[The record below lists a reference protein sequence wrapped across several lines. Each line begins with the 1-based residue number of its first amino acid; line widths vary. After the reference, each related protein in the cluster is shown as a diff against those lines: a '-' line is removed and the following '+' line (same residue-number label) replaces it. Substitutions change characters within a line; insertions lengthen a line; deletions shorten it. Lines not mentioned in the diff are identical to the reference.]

1 MTKYAIQ
8 NPGASGGSTRKSR
21 APKTTTTKAISYSD
35 TTNDLLLDISKSASA
50 SSQKSGDISM
60 VKVSNTGSTPAVAIF
75 GFQQWTDEDTI
86 GNENFLH
93 FLLSPG
99 EAISMPAS
107 RAIMT
112 DNDTDL
118 YEGEPLNSQVVSS
131 NLEVDSG
138 ATLAENVE
146 DSDTE
151 FNVSDSDY
159 FRVGDCIQL
168 GINDSTTTRQEV
180 MEVTAIGT
188 NNLTVR
194 RALYGTSAA
203 DKDNQTDS
211 TNGAVSGAKIYFPIF
226 NKYHDYDKYSVVQT
240 DNLGRYLST
249 NFFGY
254 GRAATALSGITPGSV
269 AIQFYTKG
277 YQGLGL
283 SDVTSNTPTGL
294 TASTTYYLNISADGT
309 TASDGGNP
317 QEISFTTDA
326 TNGNFGGEN
335 GLVQKIQDALD
346 AKYYDTSGTNHLFEK
361 KVNVVIRGGDV
372 IFESQTKLS
381 TSAIALTAGTSGAG
395 ASVRFLAQ
403 ANGRIPALASIP
415 SAVDARL
422 EPELNYDRITY
433 SSSYKNIFITDDGY
447 GNLKYAG
454 RSVGTI
460 NYETGAIEWAISSC
474 PNAEFVISALYN
486 APFSGKQDSTD
497 AAKVN
502 SLMEVLGNTP
512 QQKGGATLKVETF

>member
-1 MTKYAIQ
+1 MSKMPSIQ
-8 NPGASGGSTRKSR
+8 YTGGSGSSSASTKKAR

-35 TTNDLLLDISKSASA
+35 TTNDLLLDISKDASA

-99 EAISMPAS
+99 EVISMPAS

-118 YEGEPLNSQVVSS
+118 YEGDVISSVAPNSA
-131 NLEVDSG
+131 LEVASG

-168 GINDSTTTRQEV
+168 GINEATERRIEI

-194 RALYGTSAA
+194 RALYGSSAA
-203 DKDNQTDS
+203 DKDSQTHS
-211 TNGAVSGAKIYFPIF
+211 TAGAVNGANIYFPIF

-240 DNLGRYLST
+240 DNLGRYRST

-254 GRAATALSGITPGSV
+254 GRTATALSGITPGSV

-294 TASTTYYLNISADGT
+294 TASTTYYLTIAADGGS
-309 TASDGGNP
+309 AL
-317 QEISFTTDA
+317 EINFTTDA

-346 AKYYDTSGTNHLFEK
+346 TAYYTAGNLFEK
-361 KVNVVIRGGDV
+361 KVNVLIRGGDV

-381 TSAIALTAGTSGAG
+381 TSAIALTAGTSGSG

-422 EPELNYDRITY
+422 EPELNYDRVTY
-433 SSSYKNIFITDDGY
+433 STSYKNIFITDDGY
-447 GNLKYAG
+447 GNLKYSG

>member
-1 MTKYAIQ
+1 MSKMPSIQ
-8 NPGASGGSTRKSR
+8 YTGGSGSSSASMKKARV
-21 APKTTTTKAISYSD
+21 PKTTTTKAISYSD
-35 TTNDLLLDISKSASA
+35 TTNDLLLDISKDASA

-60 VKVSNTGSTPAVAIF
+60 VRVSNEGVSPAIAIF
-75 GFQQWTDEDTI
+75 GFQQYTDEDTI

-99 EAISMPAS
+99 EVISMPAT

-118 YEGEPLNSQVVSS
+118 YEGDVVNSVAP
-131 NLEVDSG
+131 NTGLELVSG
-138 ATLAENVE
+138 ATLAEDVE

-168 GINDSTTTRQEV
+168 GVNESTTTRIEV

-203 DKDNQTDS
+203 DKDSQTDS
-211 TNGAVSGAKIYFPIF
+211 TRGAVNGASIYFPTF

-240 DNLGRYLST
+240 DNLGRYRST

-254 GRAATALSGITPGSV
+254 GRTATALSGITPGSI

-294 TASTTYYLNISADGT
+294 TASTTYYLTIAADGGS
-309 TASDGGNP
+309 AL
-317 QEISFTTDA
+317 EINFTTDA
-326 TNGNFGGEN
+326 TNGNFGGAN
-335 GLVQKIQDALD
+335 GLISKIQDALD
-346 AKYYDTSGTNHLFEK
+346 TAYYTAGNLFEK
-361 KVNVVIRGGDV
+361 KVNVFIRGGDV
-372 IFESQTKLS
+372 IFESQSKLS
-381 TSAIALTAGTSGAG
+381 TSAIALTAGTSGSG

-403 ANGRIPALASIP
+403 ANGRIPALANIP

-422 EPELNYDRITY
+422 EPELNYDRVTY
-433 SSSYKNIFITDDGY
+433 STSYKDIFITDDGY
-447 GNLKYAG
+447 GNLNYSG
-454 RSVGTI
+454 SNVGSI
-460 NYETGAIEWAISSC
+460 NYETGAIDWQIPSC

-512 QQKGGATLKVETF
+512 QQKGKATLKVETF

>member
-8 NPGASGGSTRKSR
+8 NPGASGSSVSTTRKSKS
-21 APKTTTTKAISYSD
+21 PKSTTTKSLTFSD
-35 TTNDLLLDISKSASA
+35 TTNDLLLDISKDASA
-50 SSQKSGDISM
+50 SSQKSGDVSM
-60 VKVSNTGSTPAVAIF
+60 VRVSNTGKIPAIAIF
-75 GFQQWTDEDTI
+75 GFQQYTDEDTI

-99 EAISMPAS
+99 EVISMPAT

-118 YEGEPLNSQVVSS
+118 YEGDVITSQAPNS
-131 NLEVDSG
+131 NLRVFSG

-151 FNVSDSDY
+151 FNVSDSDF
-159 FRVGDCIQL
+159 FRVGDCIQI
-168 GINDSTTTRQEV
+168 GIDDSTTTRKEV

-194 RALYGTSAA
+194 RGLYGTSVA
-203 DKDNQTDS
+203 DKDNQTDG
-211 TNGAVSGAKIYFPIF
+211 TNGAVSGARIYFPIF
-226 NKYHDYDKYSVVQT
+226 NKFHDYDKYSVVQT
-240 DNLGRYLST
+240 DNLGRYMST

-254 GRAATALSGITPGSV
+254 GRTATALCGITPGSV

-277 YQGLGL
+277 FQKLGL

-294 TASTTYYLNISADGT
+294 TASTTYFLTIAADGGS
-309 TASDGGNP
+309 AL
-317 QEISFTTDA
+317 EISFTTDA

-346 AKYYDTSGTNHLFEK
+346 EAYYTAGNLFEK
-361 KVNVVIRGGDV
+361 KVNVLISGGDV
-372 IFESQTKLS
+372 VFESQSKLS
-381 TSAIALTAGTSGAG
+381 TSAIALTAGTSGSG

-403 ANGRIPALASIP
+403 ANGRIPALANIP

-422 EPELNYDRITY
+422 EQDTFFDPITFA
-433 SSSYKNIFITDDGY
+433 SNIKDIFITDDGF
-447 GNLKYAG
+447 G
-454 RSVGTI
+454 RLMYQGRAVGGI
-460 NYETGAIEWAISSC
+460 NYESGAINWQISSC
-474 PNAEFVISALYN
+474 PNAEFVVSALSN
-486 APFSGKQDSTD
+486 SPLSGKQDATD

-502 SLMEVLGNTP
+502 SLIEVLGNTP

>member
-1 MTKYAIQ
+1 MSKIPGYGGNNSGNQGSAVTK
-8 NPGASGGSTRKSR
+8 KSR

-35 TTNDLLLDISKSASA
+35 TTNDLLLDISKDASA

-99 EAISMPAS
+99 EVISMPAT

-118 YEGEPLNSQVVSS
+118 YEGDVLNSQALDANEYLSIGS
-131 NLEVDSG
+131 YVDG
-138 ATLAENVE
+138 AIG
-146 DSDTE
+146 DTTSTT
-151 FNVSDSDY
+151 FNVDDNEGSPAATSA
-159 FRVGDCIQL
+159 FLREGDKIR
-168 GINDSTTTRQEV
+168 IDDEI
-180 MEVTAIGT
+180 MEVTAVAASTGT
-188 NNLTVR
+188 EAQVTVIR
-194 RALYGTSAA
+194 GVDGSTAA
-203 DKDNQTDS
+203 THSDNRQIRLPFY
-211 TNGAVSGAKIYFPIF
+211 NG
-226 NKYHDYDKYSVVQT
+226 YHDFDKYSVAQT
-240 DNLGRYLST
+240 DNLGRFKAM

-254 GRAATALSGITPGSV
+254 GRTNTALSGITPGSV

-283 SDVTSNTPTGL
+283 SDITSNTPTGL

-309 TASDGGNP
+309 TASDGGSP
-317 QEISFTTDA
+317 LEISFTTDA

-346 AKYYDTSGTNHLFEK
+346 TAYYTAGNLFEK

-372 IFESQTKLS
+372 IFESQSKLS

-403 ANGRIPALASIP
+403 ANGRIPALANIP
-415 SAVDARL
+415 SAVNARL
-422 EPELNYDRITY
+422 EPELNYDRVTY
-433 SSSYKNIFITDDGY
+433 STSYKNIFITDDGY

-460 NYETGAIEWAISSC
+460 NYETGAVDWQIPSC

>member
-1 MTKYAIQ
+1 MSKMPGIQ
-8 NPGASGGSTRKSR
+8 YTGGSGSSSASTKKAR
-21 APKTTTTKAISYSD
+21 APKTTITKAITYSD
-35 TTNDLLLDISKSASA
+35 TTNDLLLDISKDASA

-60 VKVSNTGSTPAVAIF
+60 VRVSNTGSTPAVAIF

-99 EAISMPAS
+99 EVISMPAT

-112 DNDTDL
+112 DEDTDL
-118 YEGEPLNSQVVSS
+118 YEGDVITSVAPNS
-131 NLEVDSG
+131 NEYVDSTADIDT
-138 ATLAENVE
+138 ATSASVASDATVTTIYLE
-146 DSDTE
+146 DGHSK
-151 FNVSDSDY
+151 FL
-159 FRVGDCIQL
+159 RVGDLIRL
-168 GINDSTTTRQEV
+168 ENEILEV
-180 MEVTAIGT
+180 
-188 NNLTVR
+188 LTVGTGADLANSTITVKR
-194 RALYGTSAA
+194 GVYGSTAA
-203 DKDNQTDS
+203 THADDV
-211 TNGAVSGAKIYFPIF
+211 AVRFPFF
-226 NKYHDYDKYSVVQT
+226 NAYHDFDKYSVAQT
-240 DNLGRYLST
+240 DNLGRFKAM

-254 GRAATALSGITPGSV
+254 GRTTTALCGITPGSV

-294 TASTTYYLNISADGT
+294 TASTTYYLTIAADGGS
-309 TASDGGNP
+309 AL
-317 QEISFTTDA
+317 EINFTTDA

-346 AKYYDTSGTNHLFEK
+346 TAYYTAGNLFEK
-361 KVNVVIRGGDV
+361 KINVFIRGGDV
-372 IFESQTKLS
+372 IFESQSKLS

-403 ANGRIPALASIP
+403 ANGRIPALANIA

-422 EPELNYDRITY
+422 EVDTVYDPVTY

>member
-1 MTKYAIQ
+1 MSKMPSIQ
-8 NPGASGGSTRKSR
+8 YTGGSGSSSASTKKAR

-35 TTNDLLLDISKSASA
+35 TTNDLLLDISKDASA

-99 EAISMPAS
+99 EVISMPAS

-118 YEGEPLNSQVVSS
+118 YEGDVISSVAPNSA
-131 NLEVDSG
+131 LEVASG

-168 GINDSTTTRQEV
+168 GINEATERRIEI

-194 RALYGTSAA
+194 RALYGSSAA
-203 DKDNQTDS
+203 DKDSQTHS
-211 TNGAVSGAKIYFPIF
+211 TAGAVNGANIYFPIF

-240 DNLGRYLST
+240 DNLGRYRST

-254 GRAATALSGITPGSV
+254 GRTATALSGITPGSV

-294 TASTTYYLNISADGT
+294 TASTTYYLTIAADGGS
-309 TASDGGNP
+309 AL
-317 QEISFTTDA
+317 EINFTTDA

-346 AKYYDTSGTNHLFEK
+346 TAYYTAGNLFEK

-381 TSAIALTAGTSGAG
+381 TSAIALTAGTSGSG

-422 EPELNYDRITY
+422 EPELNYDRVTY
-433 SSSYKNIFITDDGY
+433 STSYKNIFITDDGY

>member
-1 MTKYAIQ
+1 MSKTPSIQ
-8 NPGASGGSTRKSR
+8 YTGGSGSSSASTKKAR

-35 TTNDLLLDISKSASA
+35 TTNDLLLDISKDASA

-99 EAISMPAS
+99 EVISMPAS

-118 YEGEPLNSQVVSS
+118 YEGDVISSVAPNSA
-131 NLEVDSG
+131 LEVASG

-168 GINDSTTTRQEV
+168 GINEATERRIEI

-194 RALYGTSAA
+194 RALYGSSAA
-203 DKDNQTDS
+203 DKDSQTHS
-211 TNGAVSGAKIYFPIF
+211 TAGAVNGANIYFPIF

-240 DNLGRYLST
+240 DNLGRYRST

-254 GRAATALSGITPGSV
+254 GRTATALSGITPGSV

-294 TASTTYYLNISADGT
+294 TASTTYYLTIAADGGS
-309 TASDGGNP
+309 AL
-317 QEISFTTDA
+317 EINFTTDA

-346 AKYYDTSGTNHLFEK
+346 TAYYTAGNLFEK

-372 IFESQTKLS
+372 IFESQSKLS
-381 TSAIALTAGTSGAG
+381 TSAIALTAGTSGSG

-422 EPELNYDRITY
+422 EPELNYDRVTY
-433 SSSYKNIFITDDGY
+433 STSYKNIFITDDGY

>member
-1 MTKYAIQ
+1 MSKI
-8 NPGASGGSTRKSR
+8 PGYGGSNSGNQGSAVTKKAR
-21 APKTTTTKAISYSD
+21 APKTTTTKVISYSD
-35 TTNDLLLDISKSASA
+35 TTNDLLLDISKDASA
-50 SSQKSGDISM
+50 SSQKSSDISM
-60 VKVSNTGSTPAVAIF
+60 VRVSNTGSTPAVAIF

-99 EAISMPAS
+99 EVISMPAT

-118 YEGEPLNSQVVSS
+118 YEGDVLNSQALDS
-131 NLEVDSG
+131 NEFLAVNSFIDG
-138 ATLAENVE
+138 AIA
-146 DSDTE
+146 DTTSTT
-151 FNVSDSDY
+151 FNVDDNAGSPAATSAF
-159 FRVGDCIQL
+159 FREGDKIR
-168 GINDSTTTRQEV
+168 IDDEV
-180 MEVTAIGT
+180 MEVTAVAASTGT
-188 NNLTVR
+188 EAQLTVIR
-194 RALYGTSAA
+194 GVDGSTAA
-203 DKDNQTDS
+203 THSDNRQIRLPFY
-211 TNGAVSGAKIYFPIF
+211 NG
-226 NKYHDYDKYSVVQT
+226 YHDFDKYSVAQT
-240 DNLGRYLST
+240 DNLGRFKAT

-254 GRAATALSGITPGSV
+254 GRTTTALCGITPGSV

-277 YQGLGL
+277 FQGLGL

-294 TASTTYYLNISADGT
+294 TASTTYFLNIAADGGS
-309 TASDGGNP
+309 AL
-317 QEISFTTDA
+317 EISFTTDA

-335 GLVQKIQDALD
+335 GLVQKIQNALD
-346 AKYYDTSGTNHLFEK
+346 EAYYTAGNLFEK
-361 KVNVVIRGGDV
+361 KVNVLIRGGDV
-372 IFESQTKLS
+372 VFESQSKLS
-381 TSAIALTAGTSGAG
+381 TSAIALTAGTSGSG

-403 ANGRIPALASIP
+403 ANGRIPALANIP
-415 SAVDARL
+415 SEVDARL
-422 EPELNYDRITY
+422 EPELSYDRVTY

-460 NYETGAIEWAISSC
+460 NYETGAVDWQISSC
-474 PNAEFVISALYN
+474 PNAEFVITALYN

>member
-8 NPGASGGSTRKSR
+8 NPAAGGGVTRKSR

-50 SSQKSGDISM
+50 SSQKSGDVSM
-60 VKVSNTGSTPAVAIF
+60 VRVSNTGSTPAVAIF

-99 EAISMPAS
+99 EAISMPAT

-118 YEGEPLNSQVVSS
+118 YEGDVINSVAPNS
-131 NLEVDSG
+131 NEYVDSTADIDTATSGDVASDATVTTIYLENGHSKFLRAGDLIRLENEILEV
-138 ATLAENVE
+138 
-146 DSDTE
+146 
-151 FNVSDSDY
+151 
-159 FRVGDCIQL
+159 
-168 GINDSTTTRQEV
+168 
-180 MEVTAIGT
+180 
-188 NNLTVR
+188 LTVGTGADLANSTITVKR
-194 RALYGTSAA
+194 GVYGSTAA
-203 DKDNQTDS
+203 THADDV
-211 TNGAVSGAKIYFPIF
+211 AVRLPFF
-226 NKYHDYDKYSVVQT
+226 NAYHDFDKYSVAQT
-240 DNLGRYLST
+240 DNLGRFKAM

-254 GRAATALSGITPGSV
+254 GRTATALCGITPGSV

-294 TASTTYYLNISADGT
+294 TASTTYYLRVAADGGS
-309 TASDGGNP
+309 AV
-317 QEISFTTDA
+317 EISFTTDA

-335 GLVQKIQDALD
+335 GIVQKIQDALD
-346 AKYYDTSGTNHLFEK
+346 TAYYTAGHLFEK
-361 KVNVVIRGGDV
+361 KVNVLIRGGDV
-372 IFESQTKLS
+372 IFESQSKLS
-381 TSAIALTAGTSGAG
+381 TSAIAITAGASGADD
-395 ASVRFLAQ
+395 SVRFLAQ
-403 ANGRIPALASIP
+403 ANGRIPAFANIASV
-415 SAVDARL
+415 VDARL
-422 EPELNYDRITY
+422 EVDTVYDPVTY
-433 SSSYKNIFITDDGY
+433 SSSFKNIFITDDGY

-454 RSVGTI
+454 RSVGRI

-474 PNAEFVISALYN
+474 PNAEFVVSALYN

>member
-1 MTKYAIQ
+1 MSKIPGYGGNSNQ
-8 NPGASGGSTRKSR
+8 NNTATRKAR
-21 APKTTTTKAISYSD
+21 APKTAITKAISYSD
-35 TTNDLLLDISKSASA
+35 TTNDLLLDISKDASA
-50 SSQKSGDISM
+50 SSQKSSDISM
-60 VKVSNTGSTPAVAIF
+60 VRVSNTGSTPAVAIF

-99 EAISMPAS
+99 EVISMPAT

-118 YEGEPLNSQVVSS
+118 YEGDVLNSQALDANEYLSIGS
-131 NLEVDSG
+131 YVDG
-138 ATLAENVE
+138 AIG
-146 DSDTE
+146 DTTSTT
-151 FNVSDSDY
+151 FNVDDNEGSPAATSAF
-159 FRVGDCIQL
+159 FREGDKIR
-168 GINDSTTTRQEV
+168 IDDEI
-180 MEVTAIGT
+180 MEVTAVAASTGT
-188 NNLTVR
+188 EAQLTVIR
-194 RALYGTSAA
+194 GVDGSTAA
-203 DKDNQTDS
+203 THSDNRQLRLPFY
-211 TNGAVSGAKIYFPIF
+211 NG
-226 NKYHDYDKYSVVQT
+226 YHDFDKYTVAQT
-240 DNLGRYLST
+240 DNLGRFKAT

-254 GRAATALSGITPGSV
+254 GRTATALCGITPGSV

-294 TASTTYYLNISADGT
+294 TASTTYYLTIAADGGS
-309 TASDGGNP
+309 AL
-317 QEISFTTDA
+317 EINFTTDA
-326 TNGNFGGEN
+326 TNGNFGGAN
-335 GLVQKIQDALD
+335 GLISKIQDALD
-346 AKYYDTSGTNHLFEK
+346 TAYYTAGNLFEK
-361 KVNVVIRGGDV
+361 KVNVFIRGGDV
-372 IFESQTKLS
+372 IFESQSKLS

-403 ANGRIPALASIP
+403 ANGRIPALANIA

-422 EPELNYDRITY
+422 EPELSYDRVTY

-447 GNLKYAG
+447 GNLNYSG
-454 RSVGTI
+454 SNVGTI
-460 NYETGAIEWAISSC
+460 SYETGAIDWQIPSC

-497 AAKVN
+497 TAKVN

>member
-1 MTKYAIQ
+1 
-8 NPGASGGSTRKSR
+8 
-21 APKTTTTKAISYSD
+21 
-35 TTNDLLLDISKSASA
+35 
-50 SSQKSGDISM
+50 M

-99 EAISMPAS
+99 EVISMPAS

-118 YEGEPLNSQVVSS
+118 YEGDVISSVAPNSA
-131 NLEVDSG
+131 LEVASG

-168 GINDSTTTRQEV
+168 GINEATERRIEI

-194 RALYGTSAA
+194 RALYGSSAA
-203 DKDNQTDS
+203 DKDSQTHS
-211 TNGAVSGAKIYFPIF
+211 TAGAVNGANIYFPIF

-240 DNLGRYLST
+240 DNLGRYRST

-254 GRAATALSGITPGSV
+254 GRTATALSGITPGSV

-294 TASTTYYLNISADGT
+294 TASTTYYLTIAADGGS
-309 TASDGGNP
+309 AL
-317 QEISFTTDA
+317 EINFTTDA

-346 AKYYDTSGTNHLFEK
+346 TAYYTAGNLFEK
-361 KVNVVIRGGDV
+361 KVNVLIRGGDV

-381 TSAIALTAGTSGAG
+381 TSAIALTAGTSGSG

-422 EPELNYDRITY
+422 EPELNYDRVTY
-433 SSSYKNIFITDDGY
+433 STSYKNIFITDDGY

>member
-1 MTKYAIQ
+1 MSKTPSIQ
-8 NPGASGGSTRKSR
+8 YTGGSGSSSASTKKAR

-35 TTNDLLLDISKSASA
+35 TTNDLLLDISKDASA

-99 EAISMPAS
+99 EVISMPAS

-118 YEGEPLNSQVVSS
+118 YEGDVISSVAPNSA
-131 NLEVDSG
+131 LEVASG

-168 GINDSTTTRQEV
+168 GINEATERRIEI

-194 RALYGTSAA
+194 RALYGSSAA
-203 DKDNQTDS
+203 DKDSQTHS
-211 TNGAVSGAKIYFPIF
+211 TAGAVNGANIYFPIF

-240 DNLGRYLST
+240 DNLGRYRST

-254 GRAATALSGITPGSV
+254 GRTATALSGITPGSV

-294 TASTTYYLNISADGT
+294 TASTTYYLTIAADGGS
-309 TASDGGNP
+309 AL
-317 QEISFTTDA
+317 EINFTTDA

-346 AKYYDTSGTNHLFEK
+346 TAYYTAGNLFEK

-372 IFESQTKLS
+372 IFESQSKLS
-381 TSAIALTAGTSGAG
+381 TSAIALTAGTSGSG
-395 ASVRFLAQ
+395 AAVRFLAQ

-422 EPELNYDRITY
+422 EPELNYDRVTY
-433 SSSYKNIFITDDGY
+433 STSYKNIFITDDGY

>member
-1 MTKYAIQ
+1 MSKIPSIQ
-8 NPGASGGSTRKSR
+8 YTGGSSGSTKKST
-21 APKTTTTKAISYSD
+21 APRTSTTKSISYSD
-35 TTNDLLLDISKSASA
+35 TTNDLLLDISKDASA
-50 SSQKSGDISM
+50 SSQKSSDISM

-75 GFQQWTDEDTI
+75 GFQQWTDENTI

-93 FLLSPG
+93 FLLNPG
-99 EAISMPAS
+99 EVISMPAT

-118 YEGEPLNSQVVSS
+118 YEGDILNSQVLDS
-131 NLEVDSG
+131 NEFLTINSFVDG
-138 ATLAENVE
+138 AIT
-146 DSDTE
+146 DTAATT
-151 FNVSDSDY
+151 FNVDDNESSPAATTAF
-159 FRVGDCIQL
+159 FREGDKIR
-168 GINDSTTTRQEV
+168 IDDEI
-180 MEVTAIGT
+180 MEVTAVAESTGT
-188 NNLTVR
+188 EAQLTVR
-194 RALYGTSAA
+194 RGIDGSTAA
-203 DKDNQTDS
+203 SHSDNRQIRLPFY
-211 TNGAVSGAKIYFPIF
+211 NG
-226 NKYHDYDKYSVVQT
+226 YHDFDKYSVAQT
-240 DNLGRYLST
+240 DNLGRFKAT

-254 GRAATALSGITPGSV
+254 GRTATALCGITPGSV

-294 TASTTYYLNISADGT
+294 TASTTYYLNVEVDQS
-309 TASDGGNP
+309 GNA

-335 GLVQKIQDALD
+335 GLISKIQDALD

-361 KVNVVIRGGDV
+361 KVNVFIRGGDV
-372 IFESQTKLS
+372 IFESQSKLS
-381 TSAIALTAGTSGAG
+381 TSAIALTAGTSGSG

-403 ANGRIPALASIP
+403 ANGRIPALANIA

-422 EPELNYDRITY
+422 EPELNYDRVTY

-460 NYETGAIEWAISSC
+460 NYETGAVDWQISSC
-474 PNAEFVISALYN
+474 PNAEFVVSALYN

>member
-1 MTKYAIQ
+1 MSKMPSIQ
-8 NPGASGGSTRKSR
+8 YTGGSGSSSASTKKAR

-35 TTNDLLLDISKSASA
+35 TTNDLLLDISKDASA

-99 EAISMPAS
+99 EVISMPAS

-118 YEGEPLNSQVVSS
+118 YEGDVISSVAPNSA
-131 NLEVDSG
+131 LEVASG

-168 GINDSTTTRQEV
+168 GINEATERRIEI

-194 RALYGTSAA
+194 RALYGSSAA
-203 DKDNQTDS
+203 DKDSQTHS
-211 TNGAVSGAKIYFPIF
+211 TAGAVNGANIYFPIF

-240 DNLGRYLST
+240 DNLGRYRST

-254 GRAATALSGITPGSV
+254 GRTATALSGITPGSV

-294 TASTTYYLNISADGT
+294 TASTTYYLTIAADGGS
-309 TASDGGNP
+309 AL
-317 QEISFTTDA
+317 EINFTTDA

-346 AKYYDTSGTNHLFEK
+346 TAYYTAGNLFEK

-372 IFESQTKLS
+372 IFESQSKLS
-381 TSAIALTAGTSGAG
+381 TSAIALTAGTSGSG

-422 EPELNYDRITY
+422 EPELNYDRVTY
-433 SSSYKNIFITDDGY
+433 STSYKNIFITDDGY

>member
-1 MTKYAIQ
+1 MSKIPGIQ
-8 NPGASGGSTRKSR
+8 YTGGSGSSSASTKKAR
-21 APKTTTTKAISYSD
+21 APKTTITKAISYSD
-35 TTNDLLLDISKSASA
+35 TTNDLLLDISKDASA
-50 SSQKSGDISM
+50 SSQKSGDVSM

-99 EAISMPAS
+99 EVISMPAT

-118 YEGEPLNSQVVSS
+118 YEGDVINSVAPDSNEYVDSTADIDTATNAGVSS
-131 NLEVDSG
+131 DATVTTIYLENGHSKFLRAGDLIRLENEILEV
-138 ATLAENVE
+138 
-146 DSDTE
+146 
-151 FNVSDSDY
+151 
-159 FRVGDCIQL
+159 
-168 GINDSTTTRQEV
+168 
-180 MEVTAIGT
+180 
-188 NNLTVR
+188 LTVGTGADLANSTITVKR
-194 RALYGTSAA
+194 GVYGSTAA
-203 DKDNQTDS
+203 AHADDV
-211 TNGAVSGAKIYFPIF
+211 AVRLPFF
-226 NKYHDYDKYSVVQT
+226 NAYHDFDKYSVAQT
-240 DNLGRYLST
+240 DNLGRFKAM

-254 GRAATALSGITPGSV
+254 GRTATALCGITPGSV

-294 TASTTYYLNISADGT
+294 TASTTYYLTIAV
-309 TASDGGNP
+309 DGGSAL
-317 QEISFTTDA
+317 EINFTTDA

-346 AKYYDTSGTNHLFEK
+346 TAYYTAGNLFEK
-361 KVNVVIRGGDV
+361 KVNVSIKGGDV
-372 IFESQTKLS
+372 IFESQSKLS
-381 TSAIALTAGTSGAG
+381 TSAIALTAGTSGSG

-403 ANGRIPALASIP
+403 ANGRIPALANIA

-422 EPELNYDRITY
+422 EVDTFYDPVTY

-454 RSVGTI
+454 RNVGTI
-460 NYETGAIEWAISSC
+460 NYETGAVDWQISSC

-497 AAKVN
+497 TAKVN

>member
-8 NPGASGGSTRKSR
+8 NPGASGGATKKST
-21 APKTTTTKAISYSD
+21 APRTSTTKSISYSD
-35 TTNDLLLDISKSASA
+35 TTNDLLLDISKDASA

-60 VKVSNTGSTPAVAIF
+60 VRVSNTGSTPAVAIF

-99 EAISMPAS
+99 EVISMPAT

-118 YEGEPLNSQVVSS
+118 YEGDVINSVAPNSS
-131 NLEVDSG
+131 LEVFSG

-159 FRVGDCIQL
+159 FRVGDCIQI
-168 GINDSTTTRQEV
+168 GIDETTATRLEV

-203 DKDNQTDS
+203 DKDSQTDG
-211 TNGAVSGAKIYFPIF
+211 TAGAVSGARIYFPIF

-240 DNLGRYLST
+240 DNLGRYMST

-254 GRAATALSGITPGSV
+254 GRTATALSGITPGSV

-294 TASTTYYLNISADGT
+294 TASTTYYLTIAADGGS
-309 TASDGGNP
+309 AL
-317 QEISFTTDA
+317 EINFTTDA

-335 GLVQKIQDALD
+335 GLISKIQDALD
-346 AKYYDTSGTNHLFEK
+346 TAYYTAGNLFEK

-372 IFESQTKLS
+372 IFESQSKLS
-381 TSAIALTAGTSGAG
+381 TSAIALTAGTSGAS
-395 ASVRFLAQ
+395 AAVRFLAQ
-403 ANGRIPALASIP
+403 ANGRIPALANIP
-415 SAVDARL
+415 SAVNARL
-422 EPELNYDRITY
+422 EPELNYDRVTY

-474 PNAEFVISALYN
+474 PNAEFVITALYN

>member
-1 MTKYAIQ
+1 MY
-8 NPGASGGSTRKSR
+8 GS
-21 APKTTTTKAISYSD
+21 
-35 TTNDLLLDISKSASA
+35 
-50 SSQKSGDISM
+50 
-60 VKVSNTGSTPAVAIF
+60 
-75 GFQQWTDEDTI
+75 
-86 GNENFLH
+86 
-93 FLLSPG
+93 
-99 EAISMPAS
+99 
-107 RAIMT
+107 
-112 DNDTDL
+112 
-118 YEGEPLNSQVVSS
+118 
-131 NLEVDSG
+131 
-138 ATLAENVE
+138 
-146 DSDTE
+146 
-151 FNVSDSDY
+151 
-159 FRVGDCIQL
+159 
-168 GINDSTTTRQEV
+168 
-180 MEVTAIGT
+180 
-188 NNLTVR
+188 
-194 RALYGTSAA
+194 SAA
-203 DKDNQTDS
+203 DKDSQTHS
-211 TNGAVSGAKIYFPIF
+211 TAGAVNGANIYFPIF

-240 DNLGRYLST
+240 DNLGRYRST

-254 GRAATALSGITPGSV
+254 GRTATALSGITPGSV

-294 TASTTYYLNISADGT
+294 TASTTYYLTIAADGGS
-309 TASDGGNP
+309 AL
-317 QEISFTTDA
+317 EINFTTDA

-346 AKYYDTSGTNHLFEK
+346 TAYYTAGNLFEK

-372 IFESQTKLS
+372 IFESQSKLS
-381 TSAIALTAGTSGAG
+381 TSAIALTAGTSGSG

-422 EPELNYDRITY
+422 EPELNYDRVTY
-433 SSSYKNIFITDDGY
+433 STSYKNIFISDDGY
-447 GNLKYAG
+447 GNLKYSG

>member
-1 MTKYAIQ
+1 MSKIPGYGGNNSGNQGSAVTKKA
-8 NPGASGGSTRKSR
+8 R

-35 TTNDLLLDISKSASA
+35 TTNDLLLDISKDASA
-50 SSQKSGDISM
+50 SSQKSSDISM
-60 VKVSNTGSTPAVAIF
+60 VRVSNTGSTPAVAIF

-99 EAISMPAS
+99 EVISMPAT

-118 YEGEPLNSQVVSS
+118 YEGDVLNSQALDANEYLSIGS
-131 NLEVDSG
+131 YVDG
-138 ATLAENVE
+138 AIG
-146 DSDTE
+146 DTTSTT
-151 FNVSDSDY
+151 FNVDDNEGSPAATSAF
-159 FRVGDCIQL
+159 FREGDKIR
-168 GINDSTTTRQEV
+168 IDDEI
-180 MEVTAIGT
+180 MEVTAVAASTGT
-188 NNLTVR
+188 EAQVTVIR
-194 RALYGTSAA
+194 GVDGSTAA
-203 DKDNQTDS
+203 THSDNRQIRLPFY
-211 TNGAVSGAKIYFPIF
+211 NG
-226 NKYHDYDKYSVVQT
+226 YHDFDKYSVAQT
-240 DNLGRYLST
+240 DNLGRFKAT

-254 GRAATALSGITPGSV
+254 GRTATALCGITPGSV

-283 SDVTSNTPTGL
+283 SDITSNTPTGL
-294 TASTTYYLNISADGT
+294 TASTTYYLTIAADGGS
-309 TASDGGNP
+309 AL
-317 QEISFTTDA
+317 EINFTTDA
-326 TNGNFGGEN
+326 TNANFGGEN

-346 AKYYDTSGTNHLFEK
+346 TAYYTAGNLFEK
-361 KVNVVIRGGDV
+361 KVNVSIKGGDV
-372 IFESQTKLS
+372 IFESQSKLS
-381 TSAIALTAGTSGAG
+381 TSAIALTAGTSGSG

-403 ANGRIPALASIP
+403 ANGRIPALANIA

-422 EPELNYDRITY
+422 EPELSYDRVTY

-454 RSVGTI
+454 RNVGTI
-460 NYETGAIEWAISSC
+460 NYETGAVDWQISSC

-497 AAKVN
+497 TAKVN